1 VEHDESLSE
10 AERFGTFLRKVR
22 ERKRL
27 SLDAVEEISAAYS
40 ERLTKSHLS
49 RIENGLAEPSVRKLF
64 ALSQIYDMP
73 LTSMAERF
81 EIDLQREQRR
91 IDVTGKSPEEIRA
104 EVNKLLEGG
113 RYVEALLALTAAIDE
128 MAPAAGQAADDDQA
142 RWVRRARLGI
152 ADCLIHLGRYEAAK
166 RETEELLSDP
176 ALTREENLRLLECFV
191 ICCFRLGRLTVATMG
206 LERAERELDRYEV
219 APKIA
224 AEFAM
229 LRGNIASFME
239 LPEEALEAYAR
250 ALRIYEE
257 ISVPF
262 EACRVRVNMSWVL
275 IQKEEYEA
283 AREQLE
289 AALLV
294 AEASSYDRL
303 RAYAMSH
310 LAILAYRQDD
320 MGAAESWAIR
330 SNSIARPREYLTL
343 VFRNCYYLMKIA
355 EHGGDETGVNS
366 NLRTL
371 RALLSKVDDNLP
383 EAEAFRA
390 ATVGGES

>member
-1 VEHDESLSE
+1 MEHDESLSE

-22 ERKRL
+22 ERKKL
-27 SLDAVEEISAAYS
+27 SLDAVEEISAVYS

-81 EIDLQREQRR
+81 EIDLQREQYRV
-91 IDVTGKSPEEIRA
+91 DVTGTSPEEIHV
-104 EVNKLLEGG
+104 EVSKLKEEG
-113 RYVEALLALTAAIDE
+113 RYIEALLALTAAVDE
-128 MAPAAGQAADDDQA
+128 IAPAGPTIDDDLA
-142 RWVRRARLGI
+142 RWVRRFRLGI

-166 RETEELLSDP
+166 RETEELMGDP

-206 LERAERELDRYEV
+206 LERAERELQLHDV
-219 APKIA
+219 APKVA

-239 LPEEALEAYAR
+239 LLDEAQEAFAR
-250 ALRIYEE
+250 ALLLYEE
-257 ISVPF
+257 ISIPF
-262 EACRVRVNMSWVL
+262 EACRVRVNMGWVL
-275 IQKEEYEA
+275 IQKEEYTA

-294 AEASSYDRL
+294 AEASGYDRL

-310 LAILAYRQDD
+310 LAILAYRRDD

-330 SNSIARPREYLTL
+330 SNSIARSREFVTL

-355 EHGGDETGVNS
+355 ESDGDEAGVNS

-371 RALLSKVDDNLP
+371 RALLTKVDDNLP

-390 ATVGGES
+390 AAAGGE

>member
-1 VEHDESLSE
+1 MEHDDSLSE
-10 AERFGTFLRKVR
+10 AARFGTFLRKVR

-27 SLDAVEEISAAYS
+27 SLDAVEEISAVYS

-81 EIDLQREQRR
+81 EIDLQREQCR
-91 IDVTGKSPEEIRA
+91 IDLSGKPLDEIEI
-104 EVNKLLEGG
+104 EVGKFMEGG

-128 MAPAAGQAADDDQA
+128 VAPAGVTLDDEQA
-142 RWVRRARLGI
+142 RWVRHSRLGI

-166 RETEELLSDP
+166 RETEELMGDP

-206 LERAERELDRYEV
+206 LERAEKELELHDV
-219 APKIA
+219 APRITA
-224 AEFAM
+224 RFAV

-239 LPEEALEAYAR
+239 QRDDALEAYAR
-250 ALRIYEE
+250 ALRIFDE

-275 IQKEEYEA
+275 IEQGEHAA

-294 AEASSYDRL
+294 AEASGYDRL
-303 RAYAMSH
+303 RAFAMSH

-330 SNSIARPREYLTL
+330 SNSIARPREFVTL

-355 EHGGDETGVNS
+355 DNNGDETGVNS

-390 ATVGGES
+390 AKVGGES

>member
-1 VEHDESLSE
+1 
-10 AERFGTFLRKVR
+10 VR
-22 ERKRL
+22 ERKKL

-91 IDVTGKSPEEIRA
+91 IDVSGKSPEAIRA
-104 EVNKLLEGG
+104 EVGKLIEGG
-113 RYVEALLALTAAIDE
+113 RYVEALLALTSAIDE
-128 MAPAAGQAADDDQA
+128 MAPAGATTDEDQA
-142 RWVRRARLGI
+142 PWVRRFRLGI

-166 RETEELLSDP
+166 RETEELLGDP
-176 ALTREENLRLLECFV
+176 ALSHEENLHLLECFV

-206 LERAERELDRYEV
+206 LERAEREMRQQEI
-219 APKIA
+219 APRITA
-224 AEFAM
+224 DFAM

-239 LPEEALEAYAR
+239 QPVEALEAYAR
-250 ALRIYEE
+250 ALRIYDE

-275 IQKEEYEA
+275 IQKDEYAA

-294 AEASSYDRL
+294 AEASGYDRL
-303 RAYAMSH
+303 RAFAMSH

-330 SNSIARPREYLTL
+330 SNSIARPREFVTL

-371 RALLSKVDDNLP
+371 RALLSKVDENLP

>member
-1 VEHDESLSE
+1 MEHDESQSE
-10 AERFGTFLRKVR
+10 AARFGTFLRKVR

-27 SLDAVEEISAAYS
+27 SLDAVEEISAVYS

-81 EIDLQREQRR
+81 EIDLQREQCR
-91 IDVTGKSPEEIRA
+91 IDVSGKPLEEIEI
-104 EVNKLLEGG
+104 EVGKFMEGG
-113 RYVEALLALTAAIDE
+113 RYVEALLALTAAVDE
-128 MAPAAGQAADDDQA
+128 VAPAGVTIDDDKA
-142 RWVRRARLGI
+142 RWVRHSRLGI

-166 RETEELLSDP
+166 RETEELMGDP

-206 LERAERELDRYEV
+206 LERAEKELELHDV
-219 APKIA
+219 APRINA
-224 AEFAM
+224 RFAV

-239 LPEEALEAYAR
+239 QRDDALEAYAR
-250 ALRIYEE
+250 ALRIFDE

-275 IQKEEYEA
+275 IEQGEYAA

-294 AEASSYDRL
+294 AEASGYDRL
-303 RAYAMSH
+303 RAFAMSH
-310 LAILAYRQDD
+310 LAILAYRQEDV
-320 MGAAESWAIR
+320 GAAESWAIR
-330 SNSIARPREYLTL
+330 SNSIARPREFVTL

-355 EHGGDETGVNS
+355 ENSGDEAGVNS

-390 ATVGGES
+390 AKAGGES